1 MKIKINDIESYRSPE
16 SCNVNFDD
24 RVEKI
29 PLIQGNAVQDYGHV
43 ASGDTIT
50 VSALFSW
57 DNATAIASLWESRT
71 LVNFT
76 DESGAIWQNVRLV
89 LRSYKYFP
97 RFKDYVLLDFEVWR
111 V

>member
-1 MKIKINDIESYRSPE
+1 MKIKINDIESYRTPE
-16 SCNVNFDD
+16 SCNINFDD

-29 PLIQGNAVQDYGHV
+29 PLIQGNVVQDYGHV

-57 DNATAIASLWESRT
+57 DNAAAIAALWESRT

-76 DESGAIWQNVRLV
+76 DESGAVWQNVRLV

-97 RFKDYVLLDFEVWR
+97 RFKDFVLLDFEVWR